1 MVVELGG
8 DEFLVGVEAGGEG
21 VVEFVEGVA
30 ADFVEGEEEG
40 EGVEAGAVFFAG
52 EVGGGGGGDGF
63 EGVAEGA
70 VAVAVEFVA
79 AAEVFDEEEGADAGD
94 DGAEEDAD
102 GVLALEE
109 EGVEEL
115 ESVGEVALA
124 DGVAEVPEDA
134 GAALGDEAADGG
146 ETGAAAVAEVDV
158 DLFEFVF
165 ELAGVVAGHLYE
177 ELEGAGF
184 EGDAHFAGAFVGLGD
199 DGLLPSG
206 FGGVGFVEDFDF
218 GELGEFFP
226 GGAAFVDA
234 AGAEDE
240 LHVGAEAGFQDGE
253 DVVEAFDA
261 GVGAAGDG
269 VAQEGGVFEPDDF
282 AAAEEGEGLEGLV
295 DVGADA
301 TGVVGVVGGAFD
313 DVVGEVAGVRRGEF
327 ADEEE
332 GGLFDAG
339 FVGADEGEDVACRGG
354 GGFFRRRHGGPRH
367 RSVPGGQSGGGW
379 GRLLELDADAFFGAA
394 GEEVVVGEDGVGPD
408 FAFEDVVALEFG
420 VSFGVGFDDDD
431 FAFVA
436 EGDDFV
442 ASEDDLAGAEAF
454 FFPHVFAGADV
465 DAGEGA
471 FAVFFEAE
479 HAVEVAVFDDGGAP
493 VVEAFVFAAP
503 DGFGAEAAAGFG
515 DFEGAGTDAVTGG
528 AVDDV
533 FKDDG
538 AGGGGDFV
546 GEGGAPEDG
555 AFLGVDGDEAGLGE
569 EDGLV
574 DAVDVCEDGGGV
586 GHLVVLTFPG
596 DFAGFFVEGDE
607 GLAFAAAGEEEEA
620 AVDEGGGGVLPFDV
634 HAGVF
639 FEEVVL
645 PDEVAGVGFEAV
657 DAEVGVDAVGVAV
670 VDDGG
675 GAGAVAAFVAF
686 VAGVA
691 AAVVFGDD
699 GEGFAPFFLASAGVE
714 AEEGFAGVAVD
725 FGGDDGV
732 GVFSGDSEGAEAG
745 GGFGFPE
752 GFEAGAFPVAD
763 GGGGFDGAVAVGA
776 AEGAPFEG
784 GGGAGDEEAEGGGEV
799 AGIHSGS
806 IEVSGCD
813 G

>member
-1 MVVELGG
+1 MARMLSKPSTLALAPPVTVSPRKEAFLSQTTLPPPKKGRVWRAWLTLEQMRPAWSALSAVPSMMSLEKSPASGGVSLRTSRRAASLTRASSVPMKAKTLPAGAGEAFLGG
-8 DEFLVGVEAGGEG
+8 GMAGRAT
-21 VVEFVEGVA
+21 VLCR
-30 ADFVEGEEEG
+30 
-40 EGVEAGAVFFAG
+40 GAR
-52 EVGGGGGGDGF
+52 
-63 EGVAEGA
+63 A
-70 VAVAVEFVA
+70 VA
-79 AAEVFDEEEGADAGD
+79 G
-94 DGAEEDAD
+94 
-102 GVLALEE
+102 
-109 EGVEEL
+109 
-115 ESVGEVALA
+115 
-124 DGVAEVPEDA
+124 
-134 GAALGDEAADGG
+134 
-146 ETGAAAVAEVDV
+146 
-158 DLFEFVF
+158 
-165 ELAGVVAGHLYE
+165 
-177 ELEGAGF
+177 
-184 EGDAHFAGAFVGLGD
+184 
-199 DGLLPSG
+199 
-206 FGGVGFVEDFDF
+206 
-218 GELGEFFP
+218 
-226 GGAAFVDA
+226 
-234 AGAEDE
+234 
-240 LHVGAEAGFQDGE
+240 
-253 DVVEAFDA
+253 
-261 GVGAAGDG
+261 
-269 VAQEGGVFEPDDF
+269 
-282 AAAEEGEGLEGLV
+282 
-295 DVGADA
+295 
-301 TGVVGVVGGAFD
+301 
-313 DVVGEVAGVRRGEF
+313 
-327 ADEEE
+327 
-332 GGLFDAG
+332 
-339 FVGADEGEDVACRGG
+339 C
-354 GGFFRRRHGGPRH
+354 
-367 RSVPGGQSGGGW
+367 

-420 VSFGVGFDDDD
+420 VFFGVGFDDDD
-431 FAFVA
+431 FAFVT

-442 ASEDDLAGAEAF
+442 AGEDDLAGAEAF

-515 DFEGAGTDAVTGG
+515 DFEGAGADAVAGG

-546 GEGGAPEDG
+546 GEGGAPQDS
-555 AFLGVDGDEAGLGE
+555 AFLGVDRDEAGLGE

-574 DAVDVCEDGGGV
+574 DAVDVGEDGGGV
-586 GHLVVLTFPG
+586 GHLVVLPFPG
-596 DFAGFFVEGDE
+596 DLAGFFVEGEE

-639 FEEVVL
+639 LEDVVL

-686 VAGVA
+686 VAGIA

-699 GEGFAPFFLASAGVE
+699 GEGFAPFFLAGACVE

-725 FGGDDGV
+725 FSGDDGV
-732 GVFSGDSEGAEAG
+732 GVFGGDSEGAESG
-745 GGFGFPE
+745 GGIGFPE
-752 GFEAGAFPVAD
+752 GFEAGALPVAD

-776 AEGAPFEG
+776 AEGSPFEG
-784 GGGAGDEEAEGGGEV
+784 GGGAGDDEAEGGGEV
-799 AGIHSGS
+799 AGIHIGS

-813 G
+813 GGTETAGQGIVSERRMTRKSLVVLANDG